1 MGRIQK
7 KKDPQK
13 KKALKAER
21 NNLETTPVSSGA
33 QVLATKPVP
42 ARKPSALAKPKS
54 GANEKNLVQ
63 KIIQFLLEVKIE
75 LKKVAWLIPAFRQT
89 SATDVPSSVCLMM
102 NAFCASVNFDAFIR
116 LRSSPSQGFSRG
128 KL

>member
-21 NNLETTPVSSGA
+21 SNLEAMPVSGGA
-33 QVLATKPVP
+33 KVLATKPVP

-75 LKKVAWLIPAFRQT
+75 LKKVAWPSRKQT
-89 SATDVPSSVCLMM
+89 LGSTVVVIVLVIIISIFLGVVDFGLSS
-102 NAFCASVNFDAFIR
+102 FIR
-116 LRSSPSQGFSRG
+116 VVLP
-128 KL
+128 